1 MTTSYPDPSHDP
13 ITGSYIKPED
23 RVSPV
28 AAAQTATAPDP
39 YTIVEDDTATYS
51 VGAAGTQ
58 YDSPEY
64 YVDTTNYNVSTGSTE
79 VYNIQTNTEYNP
91 DLDPRIHPELAT
103 GISTSEPVTYE
114 TAGFNTVTT
123 SGASYDSNVVIT
135 EDLDP
140 NLYASAVDNLVDT
153 MPPAPVQDKED
164 VLMNISTV
172 QATLDRVLDQH
183 IHLLHHQHET
193 MQKLEEVSQKV
204 DHLLEHMHQPMTGT
218 LQIDCPA
225 KVGAGYTV

>member
-39 YTIVEDDTATYS
+39 YTIVEDDTATFS

-64 YVDTTNYNVSTGSTE
+64 YVDTTNYNASIGSTE

-153 MPPAPVQDKED
+153 MPPAASHEHQHEIKE
-164 VLMNISTV
+164 
-172 QATLDRVLDQH
+172 TLDRILDQH

-218 LQIDCPA
+218 LQIDCPQ